1 MSNGNVK
8 KFQKNKGYESL
19 SRSMLQDT
27 ENLSLQAIGLL
38 AYLTSL
44 PDGWQVHKTELHK
57 RFKMNGKTSVATA
70 WDILIK
76 QGYILQF
83 KKRNGR
89 SFDYS
94 YYHFHEP
101 FSEED
106 IKEIEK
112 LEGYK
117 IWDGSGKSY
126 SVKLDEVNKVSTS
139 DFGKSNLGS
148 TKSADS
154 KLITKEVTHKDLDT
168 LDTDYPSYPQNSNQ
182 YVKTKEDYMNE
193 AFYKNNERVPEEIS
207 NMFKAF
213 FGNDTQRSEKSYQTI
228 LRAKKKVEAEI
239 DGVIWLEHDPETIQI
254 VIQAFS
260 LAIRKV
266 EKTSNVSNPDGYV
279 YTSVYNALSYHYQ
292 SYGHSPNP
300 ETPLF
305 NWLEDEN

>member
-1 MSNGNVK
+1 MATGNVK
-8 KFQKNKGYESL
+8 KYFSKRGYESI

-44 PDGWQVHKTELHK
+44 PDDWQVHKTELHK

-76 QGYILQF
+76 EGYILQF

-89 SFDYS
+89 AFDYS

-112 LEGYK
+112 LEGYT
-117 IWDGSGKSY
+117 IWDGSGRTY
-126 SVKLDEVNKVSTS
+126 SVKLDEVNKVSIS

-154 KLITKEVTHKDLDT
+154 KLINKKVLHKDLDT
-168 LDTDYPSYPQNSNQ
+168 LDTENPSYPQNPKQNI
-182 YVKTKEDYMNE
+182 KTKEDYMND
-193 AFYKNNERVPEEIS
+193 AFYKNKERVPEEIS

-228 LRAKKKVEAEI
+228 LRAKKKVEDEI
-239 DGVIWLEHDPETIQI
+239 GAVIWLEHDLKTIQI

-266 EKTSNVSNPDGYV
+266 EKEGNVSNPEGYV
-279 YTSVYNALSYHYQ
+279 YTSVYNALAYHYQ
-292 SYGHSPNP
+292 SYGLSPNP
-300 ETPLF
+300 DAPF
-305 NWLEDEN
+305 YNWLEEDN